1 MRLIAKLVTQTD
13 EKMKVIPLIRCNNLK
28 ESLAF
33 YTNVLDFNLKYPE
46 ERDSEWGLNLINGDA
61 EILLTSLDGTPQIAI
76 CVLVNDVDTLFKK
89 YVNRGLVVP
98 NNPNSPVHNSPI
110 DQTWGMREFYVNDPS
125 GNTLR
130 FIAPIP

>member
-1 MRLIAKLVTQTD
+1 
-13 EKMKVIPLIRCNNLK
+13 MKVIPLIRCNNLK